1 MAIIGDEDGGCA
13 RIAITLH
20 FLICCSLFAYLQMS
34 AHFRILFQP
43 CSSLG
48 TVSTTKFFFKSA
60 VKDGADLKKN
70 TSRPQLHVQDRSSR
84 WITYYCFRQG
94 SICDSKIIFR
104 CATRFSSA
112 PCALKNFWKGK
123 STRML
128 VRRWKG
134 SFDQDAS

>member
-13 RIAITLH
+13 RIAITLY
-20 FLICCSLFAYLQMS
+20 FLICCSLFAYLQML

-70 TSRPQLHVQDRSSR
+70 TSRPQLHGQDHSSR
-84 WITYYCFRQG
+84 RTTIAFV
-94 SICDSKIIFR
+94 
-104 CATRFSSA
+104 
-112 PCALKNFWKGK
+112 KGQSVNQK
-123 STRML
+123 LFFVVQKHLL
-128 VRRWKG
+128 VHIACVLTD
-134 SFDQDAS
+134 F